1 MRILDS
7 DHCIDI
13 LRGQLDLREYANPD
27 EELAITAISV
37 GELTH
42 GAHRSVRSEENL
54 TRLDAFLAAVA
65 VLPYDERS
73 ARRFGYLKAHL
84 EREGGVIGDLD
95 LQIASVVLENN
106 ALLLT
111 HNQEHFRRVPGL
123 GTEDWLA

>member
-1 MRILDS
+1 VRILDS

-54 TRLDAFLAAVA
+54 TRLDAFLAAVT

-73 ARRFGYLKAHL
+73 ARRFGFLKAHL

-111 HNQEHFRRVPGL
+111 HSQEHFRRAPGL